1 MADTPLSVGHS
12 GGHLIPGWRAILVV
26 ALGSAIGG
34 AVRAL
39 LVGFTAARITTAFP
53 LGVLAVNVIG
63 SFIFGVA
70 IRYGLQSGSMSDTT
84 RLLITTGL
92 CGGFT
97 TFSAFSMDIVEGLEQ
112 GRTTMV
118 TTYVI
123 ASLGLGVCAML
134 LGISVGRALAK

>member
-1 MADTPLSVGHS
+1 
-12 GGHLIPGWRAILVV
+12 VV